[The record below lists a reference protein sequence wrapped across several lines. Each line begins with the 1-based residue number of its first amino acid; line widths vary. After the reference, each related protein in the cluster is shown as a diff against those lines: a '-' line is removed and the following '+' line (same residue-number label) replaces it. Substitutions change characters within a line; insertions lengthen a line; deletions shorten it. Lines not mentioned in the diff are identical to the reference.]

1 MLWSCVGVPPSGAGE
16 GDVDAVLERAISLYN
31 DKREQFDAVS
41 KANMLIDHTWA
52 NAASGYID
60 LYNSL

>member
-1 MLWSCVGVPPSGAGE
+1 M
-16 GDVDAVLERAISLYN
+16 DVVLERAVSFYK

-41 KANMLIDHTWA
+41 QANMLIDHTWA